1 MTCLIKQNINK
12 NRIIMKKGDGN
23 NMNDYDN
30 DGDIITINAVQKNI
44 SLVWPHLHETWNI
57 STFFYFSS

>member
-1 MTCLIKQNINK
+1 
-12 NRIIMKKGDGN
+12 MKKGDGN
-23 NMNDYDN
+23 NINDYDN
-30 DGDIITINAVQKNI
+30 DGDIITINVVQKNI